1 MRPEAIDAPPAE
13 RTPMNI
19 GLISINMYTKGLN
32 YACPVHTFAFQQF
45 LLSHGIENTVIDY
58 KPNYY
63 GNFES
68 RYPGAY
74 YEKLAERQEKLLKEA
89 DAETRPFHEEK
100 LKKFRSKAAGYNA
113 LAQEHARR
121 YDKFWEFINEHYVKT
136 DTEYDSDTL
145 EVVDPG
151 FDCYMCVTDVIW
163 KYQDVEGFDRGYFL
177 ASSAM
182 ENKWKIAYA
191 ASRGV
196 PKPFTE
202 EQSELFFHYLE
213 DIDIISV
220 REKSLQEYI
229 ESHSDHKAPM
239 VMDPVLLNDRSVY
252 EKVTVTP
259 DEGDYILLYYAEEQ
273 SKNAMEKAV
282 ELARKTNLPIVET
295 TNLPIAGG
303 MLKDRT
309 DVEHA
314 FRYDIGPAEW
324 LGYIQHARHVV
335 TNSFHAACFSIIFEK
350 DFFIGSRN
358 GDKIANLLRSVG
370 LSQRDLSNPNA
381 HDNPID
387 YVEVKRVL
395 KEQTDASAAF
405 ILDVIKSLEGSVKE
419 PHDYA
424 AFKKSLRYP
433 LAYNSSAK
441 NPAITSSYPENEG
454 ATKALPSGS
463 LEFTPHNELVT
474 NDGKSHFGP
483 NRFHFPGHYFVGWQ
497 LRIKIDNHWFWY
509 MADGSLAARK
519 GFDKE
524 RIGDRKV
531 FGETDI
537 IPFIPVNHIAYAVA
551 EATWKVPLH
560 VRIQK
565 KIRSLLKG
573 RA

>member
-1 MRPEAIDAPPAE
+1 
-13 RTPMNI
+13 MNI

-74 YEKLAERQEKLLKEA
+74 YEKLAQRQERLLEEA
-89 DAETRPFHEEK
+89 DAEARPFHEEK

-113 LAQEHARR
+113 LAEERARR
-121 YDKFWEFINEHYVKT
+121 YDKFWEFIDEHYIKT
-136 DTEYDSDTL
+136 DVEYDSDMM
-145 EVVDPG
+145 EVADPD

-163 KYQDVEGFDRGYFL
+163 KHQDVEGFDRGYFL

-202 EQSELFFHYLE
+202 DQSELFFHYLE
-213 DIDIISV
+213 DIDVISV

-252 EKVTVTP
+252 EKVTIAP
-259 DEGDYILLYYAEEQ
+259 NEDDYILLYYAEEQ

-282 ELARKTNLPIVET
+282 ALAKETNLPIVET

-303 MLKDRT
+303 MLGDRT
-309 DVEHA
+309 DVEHT

-335 TNSFHAACFSIIFEK
+335 TNSFHAACFSIIFER

-370 LSQRDLSNPNA
+370 LSQRDLSNPDAN
-381 HDNPID
+381 DEPID
-387 YVEVKRVL
+387 YSEVKRVL
-395 KEQTDASAAF
+395 KEQTTASADF
-405 ILDVIKSLEGSVKE
+405 ILNAIQNLEGTAKE
-419 PHDYA
+419 PRDYS
-424 AFKKSLRYP
+424 AFKKNLLYP
-433 LAYNSSAK
+433 LAYNSCVKS
-441 NPAITSSYPENEG
+441 PTITSSYSESAG
-454 ATKALPSGS
+454 VTKKLPSGT
-463 LEFTPHNELVT
+463 LEFTPHNELVA
-474 NDGKSHFGP
+474 NSGDSHFEA
-483 NRFHFPGHYFVGWQ
+483 NRFHFPEHYFAGWQ

-524 RIGDRKV
+524 RAGDRKV
-531 FGETDI
+531 FGETDA

-551 EATWKVPLH
+551 EAVWRVPLH
-560 VRIQK
+560 VRIRRK
-565 KIRSLLKG
+565 VRSLLG
-573 RA
+573 NSA